1 MKDRSCTLRYPHLL
15 ASKTMYT
22 IVIGRSNPK
31 RGDTLG
37 YLLYVDDLPYV
48 VVLSF
53 DEAKRRAEPHIVK
66 SLPKRTVSPLP
77 SNGSMI
83 TGNVTGRRSSGKK
96 QKSSCR

>member
-1 MKDRSCTLRYPHLL
+1 
-15 ASKTMYT
+15 MYT
-22 IVIGRSNPK
+22 IVMGRSNPK

-66 SLPKRTVSPLP
+66 SLPVQIETYGQPPTKQWVYDY
-77 SNGSMI
+77 
-83 TGNVTGRRSSGKK
+83 GKCDWK
-96 QKSSCR
+96 KK